1 MLSETEIERRFP
13 VWDTLSELFLDTEL
27 DETSHKYI
35 ARVILESGF
44 TPEEIHHI
52 LWHEVFPSV
61 GDNLRSVAGE
71 WAGFNPEW
79 LKSRILFVISQDKPS
94 LAAGGIISVKSLI
107 EITKQEWLKVC
118 CYLPNDYRNTASPGS
133 TP

>member
-1 MLSETEIERRFP
+1 MLSESEIEKRFP
-13 VWDTLSELFLDTEL
+13 VWDALSELFLDTEL

-44 TPEEIHHI
+44 TPAEIHQI
-52 LWHEVFPSV
+52 LWNEVFPGV

-79 LKSRILFVISQDKPS
+79 LKSRILFVISQDAPS

-118 CYLPNDYRNTASPGS
+118 NYLPDDYRNTISPGS